1 MLRLKAGAD
10 AEVAFDGI
18 PGRVFSGTVTAMLP
32 AMSEGQIQP
41 SGNLVNANVAPR
53 PGLIAVRIDIT
64 DPEFE
69 VFEENLPGGAYAQA
83 AIYSE
88 HAHHLAILRKIL
100 LRMSSWMNYIFPL
113 H

>member
-1 MLRLKAGAD
+1 M
-10 AEVAFDGI
+10 V
-18 PGRVFSGTVTAMLP
+18 P
-32 AMSEGQIQP
+32 ALAEGQVQP
-41 SGNLVNANVAPR
+41 SGNLINANIAPR
-53 PGLIAVRIDIT
+53 PGLIAVRILVT

-69 VFEENLPGGAYAQA
+69 AFRDNVPGGAYAQA

-88 HAHHLAILRKIL
+88 HAHHLAMLRKIL